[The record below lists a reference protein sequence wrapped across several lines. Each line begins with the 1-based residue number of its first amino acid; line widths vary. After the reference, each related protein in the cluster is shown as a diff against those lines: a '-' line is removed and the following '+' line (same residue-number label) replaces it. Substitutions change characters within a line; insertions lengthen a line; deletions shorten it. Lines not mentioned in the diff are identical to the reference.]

1 MVQPLQ
7 SVVKVKHGEDDYH
20 IIHTNLR
27 IKGIFLL
34 TISPIYLT
42 MFPLS
47 NKQIPYLSDLSNMHA
62 SYTLRSHN

>member
-20 IIHTNLR
+20 VIHTNLR

-47 NKQIPYLSDLSNMHA
+47 NKKDTIFKLPVKYACIL
-62 SYTLRSHN
+62 YTEIS